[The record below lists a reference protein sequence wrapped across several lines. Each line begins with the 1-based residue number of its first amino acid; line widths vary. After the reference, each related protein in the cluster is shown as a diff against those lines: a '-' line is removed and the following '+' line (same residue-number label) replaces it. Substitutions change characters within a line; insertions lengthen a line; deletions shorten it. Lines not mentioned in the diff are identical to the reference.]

1 MTCIMQRATCSTPD
15 PTLQHAASE
24 RSHLTCLLQQAS
36 SKMQRRRSRLRK
48 PVGALQLLWNDTTV
62 PCTLF
67 VHRGYP
73 QPVAGCMRLRR
84 RRSVALACARRIHV
98 GRCPLACP
106 THLVPQPQRHRVHD
120 GVHRQADRQR
130 RRRAARAR
138 HRPDERRD
146 RQPVEQPDA
155 LAQCGRP
162 RRQRVP
168 FTPESRLHTWRPA
181 GRRSGNKTTSN
192 EVVWRAL
199 TSEYSYG
206 GLSTRTGV
214 LPSDGIALL

>member
-1 MTCIMQRATCSTPD
+1 LLTTTRHPLKCS
-15 PTLQHAASE
+15 
-24 RSHLTCLLQQAS
+24 
-36 SKMQRRRSRLRK
+36 RRRSRLRK

-120 GVHRQADRQR
+120 GVHRQADR

-138 HRPDERRD
+138 RRPDECRD

-181 GRRSGNKTTSN
+181 GRWSGTKQPATRLCGAPSHLSTH
-192 EVVWRAL
+192 
-199 TSEYSYG
+199 YG

>member
-1 MTCIMQRATCSTPD
+1 MQRATCSTPD

-24 RSHLTCLLQQAS
+24 RSHLSCLLQQAS
-36 SKMQRRRSRLRK
+36 SKMQQTTLATAQALSVLCSCCGMARLYHAHSSSTASTRSLL
-48 PVGALQLLWNDTTV
+48 PAACGSAVGALSPLSV
-62 PCTLF
+62 
-67 VHRGYP
+67 R
-73 QPVAGCMRLRR
+73 AGSMLDVVRCM
-84 RRSVALACARRIHV
+84 
-98 GRCPLACP
+98 P
-106 THLVPQPQRHRVHD
+106 HLVPQPQRHRVHD

-181 GRRSGNKTTSN
+181 GRWSGDKTTSN

-199 TSEYSYG
+199 TSEYSHG

-214 LPSDGIALL
+214 LPCDGIALL